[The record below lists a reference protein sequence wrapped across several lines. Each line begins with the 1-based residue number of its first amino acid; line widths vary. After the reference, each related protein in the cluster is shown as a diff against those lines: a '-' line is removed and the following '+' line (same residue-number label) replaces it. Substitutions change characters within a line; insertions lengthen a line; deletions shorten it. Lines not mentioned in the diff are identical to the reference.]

1 MPQKYN
7 FVGTGFGADVAFQY
21 DAYAED
27 PHYFYAWDGEKFV
40 DLEAKYDDDEDVNN
54 YVFTADA
61 KGVIIVTDKEIVA
74 AAEEDTKNPDTG
86 ANDVVGVAAAL
97 AVVSLVA
104 AGAVSLKK

>member
-1 MPQKYN
+1 MSQSEN
-7 FVGTGFGADVAFQY
+7 FSNIF
-21 DAYAED
+21 
-27 PHYFYAWDGEKFV
+27 
-40 DLEAKYDDDEDVNN
+40 DEDINLKGLFEILNPENN
-54 YVFTADA
+54 LVLADDMMLSDA
-61 KGVIIVTDKEIVA
+61 KGIILVSDVEIV